1 METSESPY
9 IKYFERTKER
19 TIMSM
24 RFSGTIYDQ
33 IQDLE
38 KRVSN
43 LERQSKIDE
52 GTRKLEPNDDSK
64 AGIRCRTC
72 GIIFE

>member
-1 METSESPY
+1 
-9 IKYFERTKER
+9 
-19 TIMSM
+19 MSM